1 MRHRQLGKSLNR
13 TPSHRASM
21 ERNMVCS
28 IIKHERIVTTLP
40 KAKAMRRA
48 VEKMITLGKEKTL
61 ARYRRAVNH
70 LRDKDAATK
79 LFDELGPRYANR
91 PGGYT
96 RIMRL
101 SEHRV
106 GDGTERAILELVD
119 NDVLKQK
126 LEAAA
131 AAEEDDAEE

>member
-28 IIKHERIVTTLP
+28 VIKHERIVTTLP

-48 VEKMITLGKEKTL
+48 VEKMITLGKQKTL
-61 ARYRRAVNH
+61 ARYRRACQH
-70 LRDKDAATK
+70 LRDESAAKK

-96 RIMRL
+96 RILRL
-101 SEHRV
+101 SEHRI
-106 GDGTERAILELVD
+106 GDGSDRAILELVD
-119 NDVLKQK
+119 NDVLEKQ
-126 LEAAA
+126 LAARA
-131 AAEEDDAEE
+131 ADDDED